1 MRSEFQLSSSL
12 EEGLNS
18 GHFLEPVALFDGG
31 DWLISEGKFSSWAV
45 FALVWSGVVVTD
57 VLEER
62 NSDLILDVI
71 SMDTVRNDPW
81 DISVRWGEWLSLE
94 GDIML
99 IDDGILTMVAS
110 EDRIDIG
117 NISLGSTLSGN
128 ILILLVGFGVFL
140 LNAVDKL
147 L

>member
-1 MRSEFQLSSSL
+1 
-12 EEGLNS
+12 
-18 GHFLEPVALFDGG
+18 
-31 DWLISEGKFSSWAV
+31 
-45 FALVWSGVVVTD
+45 
-57 VLEER
+57 
-62 NSDLILDVI
+62 
-71 SMDTVRNDPW
+71 MDTVRNDPW
-81 DISVRWGEWLSLE
+81 DVSVRWGERLSLE

-99 IDDGILTMVAS
+99 VDYGILTMVAS

-128 ILILLVGFGVFL
+128 ILVLLVGFGVFL